1 MATLKVLDGKLRL
14 PVICSPMFTV
24 SYPALIAAQCKA
36 GVVGSFPAL
45 NARPEPE
52 LGRWLTEMKA
62 ELAAYAAANPDKKVA
77 PFAVNQII
85 KKDNTRIEHDLEVCA
100 KHQVP
105 ITITSL
111 RAPNEL
117 VQEIHRY
124 GGVIL
129 HDVVNLRHA
138 MKALEGGV
146 DGLILVASGAG
157 GHAGRL
163 NPIAFVS
170 EVRKHFDG
178 PIALSGT
185 ISNGAGI
192 LAAQAMGADYAYV
205 GTRFIATVESNAS
218 EAYKQ
223 GVLNGAAEDVVYTDY
238 FSGVHANYLRSS
250 IVASGFDPDNLPT
263 SPGQP
268 RALLRTRPW
277 KDVWGVGQGIGVITD
292 IPDVATLVDRMEAEY
307 DAAKQKLLRLAA

>member
-1 MATLKVLDGKLRL
+1 MALLKMLDGKLRL

-24 SYPALIAAQCKA
+24 SYPALVAAQCKA

-52 LGRWLTEMKA
+52 LARWLTELKA
-62 ELAAYAAANPDKKVA
+62 ELAAYQAAHPAKRVA
-77 PFAVNQII
+77 PFAVNQVI
-85 KKDNTRIEHDLEVCA
+85 KKGNDRLAHDLEVCA
-100 KHQVP
+100 RHQVP

-117 VQEIHRY
+117 VQEIHGY
-124 GGVIL
+124 GGVVL

-146 DGLILVASGAG
+146 DGLILVAGGAG

-163 NPIAFVS
+163 NPIAFVT
-170 EVRKHFDG
+170 EVRRHYDG
-178 PIALSGT
+178 PLALSGS

-192 LAAQAMGADYAYV
+192 LAAQVMGADYAYI
-205 GTRFIATVESNAS
+205 GSRFIATVESHAS

-223 GVLNGAAEDVVYTDY
+223 AVLAGTAQDVVYTDF

-250 IVASGFDPDNLPT
+250 IVASGLDPDDLP
-263 SPGQP
+263 SPDAP
-268 RALLRTRPW
+268 RPLLRTSTW
-277 KDVWGVGQGIGVITD
+277 KDVWGVGQGIGAIDD
-292 IPDVATLVDRMEAEY
+292 IPDVETLVARMQAEY
-307 DAAKQKLLRLAA
+307 RAAKDRVARLA

>member
-1 MATLKVLDGKLRL
+1 MALLKMLDGKLRL

-24 SYPALIAAQCKA
+24 SYPALVAAQCKA

-52 LGRWLTEMKA
+52 LARWLTELKA
-62 ELAAYAAANPDKKVA
+62 ELAAYQAAHPAKRVA
-77 PFAVNQII
+77 PFAVNQVI
-85 KKDNTRIEHDLEVCA
+85 KKGNDRLAHDLEVCA
-100 KHQVP
+100 RHQVP

-117 VQEIHRY
+117 VQEIHGY
-124 GGVIL
+124 GGVVL

-146 DGLILVASGAG
+146 DGLILVAGGAG

-163 NPIAFVS
+163 NPIAFVT
-170 EVRKHFDG
+170 EVRRHYDG
-178 PIALSGT
+178 PLALSGS

-192 LAAQAMGADYAYV
+192 LAAQVMGADYAYI
-205 GTRFIATVESNAS
+205 GSRFIATVESHAS

-223 GVLNGAAEDVVYTDY
+223 AVLAGTAQDVVYTDF

-250 IVASGFDPDNLPT
+250 IVASGLDPDALP
-263 SPGQP
+263 SPDAP
-268 RALLRTRPW
+268 RPLLRTSTW
-277 KDVWGVGQGIGVITD
+277 KDVWGVGQGIGAIDD
-292 IPDVATLVDRMEAEY
+292 IPDVATLVARMEAEY
-307 DAAKQKLLRLAA
+307 RAAKERVARLA

>member
-1 MATLKVLDGKLRL
+1 MALLKMLDGKLRL

-24 SYPALIAAQCKA
+24 SYPALVAAQCKA

-52 LGRWLTEMKA
+52 LARWLTELKA
-62 ELAAYAAANPDKKVA
+62 ELAAYQAAHPAKRVA
-77 PFAVNQII
+77 PFAVNQVI
-85 KKDNTRIEHDLEVCA
+85 KKGNDRLQHDLEVCA
-100 KHQVP
+100 RHQVP

-117 VQEIHRY
+117 VQEIHGY
-124 GGVIL
+124 GGVVL

-146 DGLILVASGAG
+146 DGLILVAGGAG
-157 GHAGRL
+157 GQAGRL
-163 NPIAFVS
+163 NPNAFVT
-170 EVRKHFDG
+170 EIRRHYDG
-178 PIALSGT
+178 PLALSGS

-192 LAAQAMGADYAYV
+192 LAAQVMGADYAYI
-205 GTRFIATVESNAS
+205 GSRFIATVESHAS

-223 GVLNGAAEDVVYTDY
+223 AVLAGSAQDVVYTDF

-250 IVASGFDPDNLPT
+250 IVASGLDPDNLP
-263 SPGQP
+263 SPDAP
-268 RALLRTRPW
+268 RPLLRTSTW
-277 KDVWGVGQGIGVITD
+277 KDVWGVGQGIGAIDD
-292 IPDVATLVDRMEAEY
+292 IPEVETLVARMEAEY
-307 DAAKQKLLRLAA
+307 RAAKEKVARLP

>member
-1 MATLKVLDGKLRL
+1 MALLKMLDGKLRL

-24 SYPALIAAQCKA
+24 SYPALVAAQCKA

-52 LGRWLTEMKA
+52 LARWLTELKA
-62 ELAAYAAANPDKKVA
+62 DLAAHQAAHPAKRVA
-77 PFAVNQII
+77 PFAVNQVI
-85 KKDNTRIEHDLEVCA
+85 KKGNDRLTHDLEVCA
-100 KHQVP
+100 RHQVP

-117 VQEIHRY
+117 VQEIHGY
-124 GGVIL
+124 GGVVL

-146 DGLILVASGAG
+146 DGLILVAGGAG

-163 NPIAFVS
+163 NPIAFVT
-170 EVRKHFDG
+170 EVRRHYDG
-178 PIALSGT
+178 PLALSGS

-192 LAAQAMGADYAYV
+192 LAAQVMGADYAYI
-205 GTRFIATVESNAS
+205 GSRFIATAESHAS

-223 GVLNGAAEDVVYTDY
+223 AVLAGTAQDVVYTDF

-250 IVASGFDPDNLPT
+250 IVASGLDPDDLP
-263 SPGQP
+263 SPDAP
-268 RALLRTRPW
+268 RPLLRTSIW
-277 KDVWGVGQGIGVITD
+277 KDVWGVGQGIGAIDD
-292 IPDVATLVDRMEAEY
+292 IPDVETLVARMEAEY
-307 DAAKQKLLRLAA
+307 RAAKEKVACLP